1 MAESHHLDRREF
13 VKIVMVVLG
22 AIMGVIMGIPLI
34 GYLVSPA
41 TKVRKQEAWVP
52 LGPLENYPVGVPTL
66 FSFTRATVNGW
77 EKTVNS
83 FGAYV
88 MRNSESPDDITVF
101 SNWCTH
107 LSCRVRWEEGER
119 VYVCP
124 CHDGIFDIDG
134 NVVAGPPP
142 KPLTEYEN
150 KVEEGNLFIFVEG

>member
-13 VKIVMVVLG
+13 VKIVMVILG
-22 AIMGVIMGIPLI
+22 TIMGVIMGIPLI

-41 TKVRKQEAWVP
+41 TKVQKKEAWVP
-52 LGPLENYPVGVPTL
+52 LGPLESYPVGIPTL
-66 FSFTRATVNGW
+66 FSFTRSTVNGW

-88 MRNSESPDDITVF
+88 MRYGESSDDVTVF
-101 SNWCTH
+101 SSWCTH
-107 LSCRVRWEEGER
+107 LSCRVHWEEEEG

-124 CHDGIFDIDG
+124 CHDGLFDIDG
-134 NVVAGPPP
+134 KVIAGPPP
-142 KPLTEYEN
+142 EPLWEYEN

>member
-22 AIMGVIMGIPLI
+22 TIMGVIMGIPLI

-41 TKVRKQEAWVP
+41 TKVQKKEAWVP

-66 FSFTRATVNGW
+66 FSFTRSTVNGW

-83 FGAYV
+83 YGAYV
-88 MRNSESPDDITVF
+88 LRHSESQEDVTVF
-101 SNWCTH
+101 SSWCTH
-107 LSCRVRWEEGER
+107 LSCRVSWVEEEK

-124 CHDGIFDIDG
+124 CHDGIFDIEG
-134 NVVAGPPP
+134 KVVAGPPP
-142 KPLTEYEN
+142 APLQEYEN
-150 KVEEGNLFIFVEG
+150 KVEEGNLLIFVEG